1 MDGINFDDLHKA
13 RDQQRQQVDR
23 KRRKARLL
31 VALLP
36 VLMRMIRLLGLEKTL
51 FQRYFTP
58 IKQRTDAKAA
68 QSFADYQPGPGDLLV
83 CCYFK
88 SGTHW
93 AMQVAHQ
100 IINHGEAEFDSIY
113 DVIPWNEAPP
123 SGTGLSLQDPRP
135 MQLSKTGQRVIKTHA
150 CAELVPYTTAAKYLC
165 VIRDPKDVFVSSYHF
180 MRAVMLGPLMP
191 SVPTW
196 LDLYLSD
203 QAFWR
208 PWADFTASYWS
219 WRDRPNV
226 CFLTYEQMQE
236 DPQAM
241 VIKIAEFL
249 GVELNAAQLQKVLQ
263 LSSYEYM
270 RRNDHKFHFSVG
282 SPLTP
287 PHGKMIRQGKKGQS
301 SELIS
306 ADQQSRI
313 DAYCQQRLIGLG
325 SDFPYAG
332 HFG

>member
-1 MDGINFDDLHKA
+1 MDEINFDDLHSV
-13 RDQQRQQVDR
+13 RNQQRQLVDQ
-23 KRRKARLL
+23 KRRKARPL

-36 VLMRMIRLLGLEKTL
+36 ILMKTVRLLGLERAL
-51 FQRYFTP
+51 FRRYFTP
-58 IKQRTDAKAA
+58 IKQRIDAQAE
-68 QSFADYQPGPGDLLV
+68 QSFSNYQPGSGDVVV
-83 CCYFK
+83 CSYFK

-100 IINHGEAEFDSIY
+100 ILNLGEAEFDCIY

-123 SGTGLSLQDPRP
+123 SGAGLSLQDPRP
-135 MQLSKTGQRVIKTHA
+135 LQLSKTGQRVIKTHA
-150 CAELVPYTTAAKYLC
+150 CAELVPYTESAKYLC

-196 LDLYLSD
+196 LGLYLSD

-208 PWADFTASYWS
+208 PWADFTASYWG

-226 CFLTYEQMQE
+226 LFLTYEQMQE
-236 DPQAM
+236 NPEAM

-249 GVELNAAQLQKVLQ
+249 GVELDAAQLQKVLQ
-263 LSSYEYM
+263 LSSYDYM
-270 RRNDHKFHFSVG
+270 RNNDHKFHFSVG

-287 PHGKMIRQGKKGQS
+287 PHGKMIRQGKKGKS
-301 SELIS
+301 AELIS
-306 ADQQSRI
+306 AAQQIQI
-313 DAYCQQRLIGLG
+313 DDFCRQKLVDLG
-325 SDFPYAG
+325 SDFPYTE